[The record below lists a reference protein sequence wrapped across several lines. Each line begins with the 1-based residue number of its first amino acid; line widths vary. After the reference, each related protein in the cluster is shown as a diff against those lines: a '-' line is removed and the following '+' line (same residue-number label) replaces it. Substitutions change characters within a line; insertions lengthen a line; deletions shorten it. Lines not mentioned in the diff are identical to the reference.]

1 MDKHYKST
9 HNYSSHG
16 DGESDIAQNILM
28 LAMSSTGRHLPTL
41 PFISGRSSALQ
52 VLKTGVQELDL
63 SVFEVEPCVHYSNPL
78 DLFLD
83 C

>member
-16 DGESDIAQNILM
+16 DGDSDIAQNILM
-28 LAMSSTGRHLPTL
+28 LAISSTGRHVFTL
-41 PFISGRSSALQ
+41 PFISGRSSTLQ
-52 VLKTGVQELDL
+52 ILKTGVQVLDL
-63 SVFEVEPCVHYSNPL
+63 SAFEVEPWVHYSNPL